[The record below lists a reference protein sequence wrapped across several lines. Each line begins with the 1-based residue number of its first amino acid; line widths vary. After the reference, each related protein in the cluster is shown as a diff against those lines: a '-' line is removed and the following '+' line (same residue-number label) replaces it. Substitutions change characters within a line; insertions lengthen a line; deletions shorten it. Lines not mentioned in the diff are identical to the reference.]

1 MAARFAFRLEP
12 LLRLR
17 RRTEEDAKVV
27 LGRAVAQEEHQRALL
42 ADLEAGLN
50 SSTED
55 QRRGRDG
62 EVWVQGQMLS
72 MDWNHRRHGEIAQQK
87 ERIKQAMAQVA
98 EARALLVEARRGV
111 QILEKL
117 RERRLEQWKLGEKRR
132 EQATLSDIA
141 ALRWARQQTEP

>member
-17 RRTEEDAKVV
+17 RRTEEDAKAV
-27 LGRAVAQEEHQRALL
+27 LGKAVAQEEHERAVL
-42 ADLEAGLN
+42 ADLEAGLQ
-50 SSTED
+50 SSLED

-72 MDWNHRRHGEIAQQK
+72 MDWNHKRHREIALQK
-87 ERIKQAMAQVA
+87 ERIQQAKAQVG

>member
-17 RRTEEDAKVV
+17 RRTEEDAKAV
-27 LGRAVAQEEHQRALL
+27 LGKAVAQEERERGILS
-42 ADLEAGLN
+42 DLEAGLN
-50 SSTED
+50 SSMDD

-72 MDWNHRRHGEIAQQK
+72 MDWNRKRHGEIALQK
-87 ERIKQAMAQVA
+87 ERIRQAMAQVA
-98 EARALLVEARRGV
+98 EARSLLVEARRGV